1 MVFIK
6 LVGRSSEKKRERERS
21 CFFHTFLD
29 FSQLGGPGNDFPLLK
44 QWPSFTLGGLS
55 IETV

>member
-44 QWPSFTLGGLS
+44 QCSFTLGGLS